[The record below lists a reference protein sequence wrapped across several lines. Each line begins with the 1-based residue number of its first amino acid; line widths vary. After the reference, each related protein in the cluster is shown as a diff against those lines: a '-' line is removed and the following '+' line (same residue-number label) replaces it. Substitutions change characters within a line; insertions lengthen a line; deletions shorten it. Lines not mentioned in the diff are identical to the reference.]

1 MMCFNDCAPKTARTI
16 IFLIKSLVEYWSGK
30 MKKKTI
36 EAAHSWMLVIED
48 AIPLNIIP
56 PNTEIVSYVAPGDI
70 EVMSYV
76 ASGDMEVSE

>member
-1 MMCFNDCAPKTARTI
+1 
-16 IFLIKSLVEYWSGK
+16 
-30 MKKKTI
+30 
-36 EAAHSWMLVIED
+36 MLVIED

-76 ASGDMEVSE
+76 ASGDIEVLEYFVVNIILSLY